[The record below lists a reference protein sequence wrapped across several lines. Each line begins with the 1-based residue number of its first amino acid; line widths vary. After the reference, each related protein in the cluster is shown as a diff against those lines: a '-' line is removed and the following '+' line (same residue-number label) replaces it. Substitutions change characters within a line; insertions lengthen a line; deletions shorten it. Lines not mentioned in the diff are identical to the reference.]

1 MTWQLIE
8 SDTALDE
15 LVERAASAQAVI
27 VDTEFMR
34 RNTFYPR
41 VALVQLCCDASELD
55 SGAAWLVDPL
65 AIGDPAPLADLLT
78 RPQVIKVVH
87 SASEDLEVF
96 RHWLGVLPEPLFD
109 TQRAAALLDIGFGVG
124 FRALVQTLTG
134 IELDKGET
142 RSDWLRRPLTDSQC
156 EYAAQDVL
164 CLFPV
169 WRELHRRCLEQN
181 KLDWVLADSAAA
193 VDAARTDSSD
203 YPARIKGAH
212 KLPPRQLAALA
223 AICRW
228 REATARRRDKPRNWI
243 VDDRACLQLA
253 QRDPHDLRELSD
265 VPDLP
270 APVVRRYGPAL
281 LDLLAEQRELPE
293 AALPAPLPEP
303 LDADRRQQVKKL
315 RSRAREIAA
324 DLAVA
329 PEALLQAR
337 DYELLLR
344 EGSGEAVNPPP
355 HWQGWR
361 DELVLRP
368 LRRSLGVE
376 D

>member
-1 MTWQLIE
+1 VTWQLIE
-8 SDTALDE
+8 SDKALDE

-27 VDTEFMR
+27 IDTEFMR
-34 RNTFYPR
+34 TNTFYPR
-41 VALVQLCCDASELD
+41 VALVQLCCDAPELD
-55 SGAAWLVDPL
+55 SGAAWLIDPL
-65 AIGDPAPLADLLT
+65 AIEDPAPLAALLARQDVT
-78 RPQVIKVVH
+78 KVVH

-96 RHWLGVLPEPLFD
+96 RRWLGVLPEPLFD
-109 TQRAAALLDIGFGVG
+109 TQRAAALLDIGFGMG
-124 FRALVQTLTG
+124 FRALVQTITG

-142 RSDWLRRPLTDSQC
+142 RSDWLRRPLTQSQC

-169 WRELHRRCLEQN
+169 WRELQRRCLEQN

-203 YPARIKGAH
+203 YPARIKGAW
-212 KLPPRQLAALA
+212 KLHPRQLAALS

-228 REATARRRDKPRNWI
+228 REDTARSRDKPRNWI

-253 QRDPHDLRELSD
+253 QHDPHDLRELAD

-270 APVVRRYGPAL
+270 SPVVRRYGRAL
-281 LDLLAEQRELPE
+281 LDLLVEQREMPESALPE
-293 AALPAPLPEP
+293 PLPEP

-324 DLAVA
+324 ELAVA

-344 EGSGEAVNPPP
+344 EGSGEAVSPPP

-368 LRRSLGVE
+368 LRRSLVVT